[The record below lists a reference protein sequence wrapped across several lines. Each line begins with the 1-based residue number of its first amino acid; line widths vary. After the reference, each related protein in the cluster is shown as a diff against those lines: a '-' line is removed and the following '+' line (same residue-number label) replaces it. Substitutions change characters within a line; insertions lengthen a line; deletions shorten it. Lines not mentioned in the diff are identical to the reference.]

1 MNLKCHW
8 CDRADPTF
16 VCPRFV
22 LSHALDQR
30 GKSSLHGHLVTINI
44 AFRDRLFPI
53 SHSVDSGL
61 LNVVSI
67 TFVVNTELSVILC
80 PRAQK
85 LSHRCVGAF
94 FTIQ

>member
-8 CDRADPTF
+8 CDRADPTV

-30 GKSSLHGHLVTINI
+30 GKSSLHGHLVTIII

-53 SHSVDSGL
+53 SHTGDSHL
-61 LNVVSI
+61 LNFVT
-67 TFVVNTELSVILC
+67 TFVVNTELSVSLC